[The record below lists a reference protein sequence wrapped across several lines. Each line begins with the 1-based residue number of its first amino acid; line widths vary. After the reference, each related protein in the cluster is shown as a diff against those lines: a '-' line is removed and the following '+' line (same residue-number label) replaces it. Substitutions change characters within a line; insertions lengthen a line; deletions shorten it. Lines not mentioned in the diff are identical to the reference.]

1 MEVFANRREAGRRL
15 AERLRDEP
23 RIVAADRLV
32 VLGIPRGGLPVGA
45 EVANHLGAPLDVA
58 LVRSLRTPSNP
69 ELSFGSVDADGHV
82 EIDRSTVERLG
93 ISEEQIEAE
102 VAERRDSLA
111 QRLELYRAAME
122 WVELAQATVVVVDD
136 GIATGGTAAR
146 ACRYARRAGAAE
158 VIVATPVAPPGVEER
173 LGDVVDDVVV
183 LVTPPE
189 FLAVA
194 QVYEEYPTLDDPS
207 AVAAA
212 RLAAHG

>member
-15 AERLRDEP
+15 AEQLRDESSV
-23 RIVAADRLV
+23 IAASRVV

-45 EVANHLGAPLDVA
+45 EVANRLGVPLDVA
-58 LVRSLRTPSNP
+58 LVRSLRTPANP
-69 ELSFGSVDADGHV
+69 ELGFGSVDAAGHV
-82 EIDRSTVERLG
+82 EIDEAMVERLG
-93 ISEEQIEAE
+93 ISQEQIDAE
-102 VAERRDSLA
+102 VADRRASLQ
-111 QRLELYRAAME
+111 QRLELYRAAIE
-122 WVELAQATVVVVDD
+122 PVDLSDACVVVVDD
-136 GIATGGTAAR
+136 GIATGGTAR
-146 ACRYARRAGAAE
+146 KSCRYARRAGAAH
-158 VIVATPVAPPGVEER
+158 VVMAAPVAPPDVHER

-194 QVYEEYPTLDDPS
+194 QVYEEYPTLDDAS